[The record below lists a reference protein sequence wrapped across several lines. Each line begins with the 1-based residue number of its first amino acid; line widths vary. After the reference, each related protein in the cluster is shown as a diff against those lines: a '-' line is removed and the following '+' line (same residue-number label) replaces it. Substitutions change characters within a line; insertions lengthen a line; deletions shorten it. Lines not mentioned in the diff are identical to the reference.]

1 MDKKIIILVREKK
14 VKVRD
19 LFITFNEKVKF
30 NTETKEEIYDR
41 NIEIENTTT
50 LYDIYRSEKKMNSTK
65 DIVAIREKYG
75 LNQSDYSLVLGL
87 GKVTI
92 HRYENSM
99 LQTEAN
105 DSIITLSK
113 DIKNMKKLLEINWD
127 KISEE
132 TYKLLYER
140 LTNLELLEN
149 HRILKNTPLYTE
161 KKNFE
166 TVSVF
171 DVAKKL
177 LWIGDELQLEITP
190 LFLQKILYFIQGI
203 SLRFYN
209 KPAFLEK
216 IVNWTYGPVIEDI
229 YHKYKIYDR
238 CNISKEENI
247 SLTEGLEEIIFKVLE
262 SYGEFSPNKLVSL
275 THEEDPWLDTT
286 QNEEITKE
294 AILKYFKKVYN

>member
-1 MDKKIIILVREKK
+1 MDKKIIILIREKK

-50 LYDIYRSEKKMNSTK
+50 LYDIKKMNSTK
-65 DIVAIREKYG
+65 DIIATREKYG

-92 HRYENSM
+92 HRYENGM

-113 DIKNMKKLLEINWD
+113 DIQNMKKLLEINWD

-140 LTNLELLEN
+140 LSNLELLEN
-149 HRILKNTPLYTE
+149 HRILKNIPLYTE
-161 KKNFE
+161 KKCFE
-166 TVSVF
+166 TVPVF
-171 DVAKKL
+171 DVVRKL
-177 LWIGDELQLEITP
+177 LWIANELQLEITP
-190 LFLQKILYFIQGI
+190 LFLQKLLYFIQGI

-209 KPAFLEK
+209 KPAFPEK

-247 SLTEGLEEIIFKVLE
+247 SLTEGLEEIILKVLE

-275 THEEDPWLDTT
+275 THEEAPWLDTT

-294 AILKYFKKVYN
+294 AILEYFKKVYN